1 MEKLTHSW
9 QYHQNTAKSGYLFH
23 SRLFTVHSLLQS
35 LLPTVKMNGISEP
48 ISIEYKMVHGFNQAL
63 FKT

>member
-9 QYHQNTAKSGYLFH
+9 SYHQNTPKTGYLFH
-23 SRLFTVHSLLQS
+23 SRLFTFHLLLQS
-35 LLPTVKMNGISEP
+35 LLPTIKMNGVSKP
-48 ISIEYKMVHGFNQAL
+48 ILIEYKMVHGFNQAV